1 MPEAKIN
8 LKGISEK
15 SMNYFEGIK
24 TLDELRSRYRNLAM
38 EFHPDRGGETKV
50 MQEINAQYATLSK
63 KLINGNTFFTEE
75 RKEWEHQVSEE
86 LRQKLEKV
94 IFLPNIII
102 ELIGSWIWITGN
114 TYSIRATLKEEEF
127 KFSSPKSAWYWHA
140 GEYIKRSGISLSM
153 DELKDL
159 WGYQNIESK
168 AYNQGKQ
175 LN

>member
-1 MPEAKIN
+1 
-8 LKGISEK
+8 
-15 SMNYFEGIK
+15 MNYFEGIK
-24 TLDELRSRYRNLAM
+24 TLDELRKQYRDLA
-38 EFHPDRGGETKV
+38 FLHHPDKGGVTEV
-50 MQEINAQYATLSK
+50 MQEINNQYEKLSK
-63 KLINGNTFFTEE
+63 NLIDGNEFFTEE

-86 LRQKLEKV
+86 LRQKLDKV

-114 TYSIRATLKEEEF
+114 TYSHRATLKEEGF
-127 KFSSPKSAWYWHA
+127 KFSSPKSAWYFHH
-140 GEYIKRSGISLSM
+140 GDYIKKSGISLSM

-168 AYNQGKQ
+168 AYNSGKQ

>member
-1 MPEAKIN
+1 
-8 LKGISEK
+8 
-15 SMNYFEGIK
+15 MNYFEGIK
-24 TLDELRSRYRNLAM
+24 TLEELRKQYRNLAFT
-38 EFHPDRGGETKV
+38 FHPDKGGETAI
-50 MQEINAQYATLSK
+50 MQEINNQYEKLSK
-63 KLINGNTFFTEE
+63 NLINGNTFFTEE

-114 TYSIRATLKEEEF
+114 TYSIRLILKEEGF
-127 KFSSPKSAWYWHA
+127 KFSSPKSAWYFHS
-140 GEYIKRSGISLSM
+140 GEYIKKSGISLSM
-153 DELKDL
+153 EELKDL

-175 LN
+175 LT